1 LLSTAFTQ
9 TVVTNNKMTMSW
21 SIRKAEPHDEA
32 SARALLESCGL
43 SAIGLEEQY
52 DGGYVVAEREG
63 AVVGMAGVEVHGAHG
78 LLRSVA
84 VMPVLRGSGL
94 GAALVHDRIRW
105 TRENGLESLYLLT
118 TTAAEFFARHGFE
131 IASRDDAPRE
141 IHSSKEFSEMCP
153 SSAVC
158 MKLSRGG
165 VR

>member
-1 LLSTAFTQ
+1 M
-9 TVVTNNKMTMSW
+9 NW

-32 SARALLESCGL
+32 PARDLLELCDL
-43 SAIGLEEQY
+43 SALGLEEQY
-52 DGGYVVAEREG
+52 GGGYVVAEREG
-63 AVVGMAGVEVHGAHG
+63 TLVGIAGVEVHGAHG

-84 VMPVLRGSGL
+84 VTPALRGSGL
-94 GAALVHDRIRW
+94 GAALVRDRLRW
-105 TRENGLESLYLLT
+105 ASENGLESLYLLT

-131 IASRDDAPRE
+131 IVSRDDAPRE
-141 IHSSKEFSEMCP
+141 IRASKEFSEMCP